1 MNYDSYMNNKNENNE
16 QKDLQKMIRTL
27 KKRYQKDEKRNTL
40 KRGSPTL
47 KNETVK
53 KIKNSKKR
61 RYNEQILEM
70 LERMEQLMKK
80 RGDIFRMKAY
90 ARANNTVSSI
100 RYDITDIR
108 ELEGKPG
115 IGASTIIKIEQYIKT
130 GTLEDLEKEKENPMN
145 WLIEI
150 HGIGPKKAEELV
162 KKGIY
167 QISDLENRQDEL
179 LNNTQKLGLKYYE
192 DIKKRIPRFEID
204 DYNKLFQKEFNK
216 LNYKDGKYEIVG
228 SYRRGSENS
237 GDIDVI
243 ITSKNQNIFKEFVD
257 SMIKNEIILETLSY
271 GNTKALV
278 IAKLPNYNI
287 ARRVDFLYSPPD
299 EFPFAILYFTGS
311 KEFNT
316 VMRSHAL
323 TMNLSLNEHGLYE
336 KKKGEEKGE
345 KINKNF
351 KEEKDIFEHLKLK
364 YKKPEHRLNGNCVE
378 II

>member
-1 MNYDSYMNNKNENNE
+1 MNSQSYMETNYEKNE
-16 QKDLQKMIRTL
+16 QKDLRKMIRTL
-27 KKRYQKDEKRNTL
+27 RKRYQKDEKNCTK
-40 KRGSPTL
+40 KRGSPSF
-47 KNETVK
+47 KNETIK
-53 KIKNSKKR
+53 KIKNYKKK

-70 LERMEQLMKK
+70 LEKMELLMKK

-90 ARANNTVSSI
+90 ARASNTISNMTE
-100 RYDITDIR
+100 DIIDVKQ
-108 ELEGKPG
+108 LEGKPG
-115 IGASTIIKIEQYIKT
+115 IGPSTVIKMEQYLKT
-130 GTLEDLEKEKENPMN
+130 GTLDDLEKEKENPMN
-145 WLIEI
+145 WLVEI
-150 HGIGPKKAEELV
+150 HGIGPKNAEELID
-162 KKGIY
+162 KGINKM
-167 QISDLENRQDEL
+167 SDLENRQNEL

-192 DIKKRIPRFEID
+192 DIKRRIPRFEID

-243 ITSKNQNIFKEFVD
+243 ITSKNQNIFKKFVD
-257 SMIKNEIILETLSY
+257 SMITNGIILETLSY

>member
-1 MNYDSYMNNKNENNE
+1 MNSQSYMETNYEKNE
-16 QKDLQKMIRTL
+16 QKDLRKMIRTL
-27 KKRYQKDEKRNTL
+27 RKRYQKDEKNCTK
-40 KRGSPTL
+40 KRGSPNF
-47 KNETVK
+47 KNEIIK
-53 KIKNSKKR
+53 KIKNYKKK

-70 LERMEQLMKK
+70 LEKMELLMKK

-90 ARANNTVSSI
+90 ARANNTISNMTE
-100 RYDITDIR
+100 DIIDVKQ
-108 ELEGKPG
+108 LEGKPG
-115 IGASTIIKIEQYIKT
+115 IGPSTVIKMEQYLKT
-130 GTLEDLEKEKENPMN
+130 GTLDDLEKEKENPMN
-145 WLIEI
+145 WLVEI
-150 HGIGPKKAEELV
+150 HGIGPKKAEELID
-162 KKGIY
+162 KGINKM
-167 QISDLENRQDEL
+167 SDLENRQNEL

-192 DIKKRIPRFEID
+192 DIKRRIPRFEID

-243 ITSKNQNIFKEFVD
+243 ITSKNQNIFKKFVD
-257 SMIKNEIILETLSY
+257 SMITNGIILETLSY

-336 KKKGEEKGE
+336 KKKGEEKGK
-345 KINKNF
+345 KIGKNF

>member
-1 MNYDSYMNNKNENNE
+1 
-16 QKDLQKMIRTL
+16 
-27 KKRYQKDEKRNTL
+27 
-40 KRGSPTL
+40 
-47 KNETVK
+47 
-53 KIKNSKKR
+53 
-61 RYNEQILEM
+61 
-70 LERMEQLMKK
+70 MKK

-257 SMIKNEIILETLSY
+257 SMIKNGIILETLSY

-351 KEEKDIFEHLKLK
+351 KEEKDIFDYLKLK

-378 II
+378 LM

>member
-1 MNYDSYMNNKNENNE
+1 MNSQSYMETNYEKNE
-16 QKDLQKMIRTL
+16 QKDLRKMIRTL
-27 KKRYQKDEKRNTL
+27 RKRYQKDEKNCT
-40 KRGSPTL
+40 KKQGSPSF
-47 KNETVK
+47 KNETIK
-53 KIKNSKKR
+53 KIKNYKKK

-70 LERMEQLMKK
+70 LEKMELLMKK

-90 ARANNTVSSI
+90 ARANNTISNMTE
-100 RYDITDIR
+100 DIIDVKQ
-108 ELEGKPG
+108 LEGKPG
-115 IGASTIIKIEQYIKT
+115 IGPSTVIKMEQYLKT
-130 GTLEDLEKEKENPMN
+130 GTLDDLEKEKENPMN
-145 WLIEI
+145 WLVEI
-150 HGIGPKKAEELV
+150 HGIGPKKAEELID
-162 KKGIY
+162 KGINKM
-167 QISDLENRQDEL
+167 SDLENRQNEL

-192 DIKKRIPRFEID
+192 DIKRRIPRFEID

-243 ITSKNQNIFKEFVD
+243 ITSKNQNIFKKFVD
-257 SMIKNEIILETLSY
+257 SMITNGIILETLSY

-345 KINKNF
+345 KINKKF